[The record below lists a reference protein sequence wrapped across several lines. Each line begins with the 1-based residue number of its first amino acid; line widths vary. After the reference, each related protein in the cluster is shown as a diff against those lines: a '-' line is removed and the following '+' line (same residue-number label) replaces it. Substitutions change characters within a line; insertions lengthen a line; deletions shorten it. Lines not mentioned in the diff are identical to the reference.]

1 VVVAEG
7 YLWEAERRGFAQYGA
22 FIPEVVLEK
31 PDLVRSMHEEFV
43 HAGSD
48 VVEAFTVS
56 YYLLLHVPK
65 SRKNVVVYKKRLMY
79 YLSLATSNNISFL
92 LAIKGIESK

>member
-56 YYLLLHVPK
+56 YYLLLPK
-65 SRKNVVVYKKRLMY
+65 AEKCCG
-79 YLSLATSNNISFL
+79 IQ
-92 LAIKGIESK
+92 IKV